1 MYKANIQG
9 NQEQGSRYPR
19 LIGSSTWNNREE
31 GLGFCAESW
40 WGWFVLREGTPPN
53 KGKQGQTR
61 GNQGQTR
68 ANKGKQ
74 RKTREIKGKQGKPKE
89 NKEKQGK
96 PLQSTKEI
104 PSNQWEYLQS
114 IGFLSKQG
122 QYFTVKWKRKAIA
135 SDGGYSVIGGR
146 YCLLV
151 WE

>member
-1 MYKANIQG
+1 M
-9 NQEQGSRYPR
+9 
-19 LIGSSTWNNREE
+19 
-31 GLGFCAESW
+31 GLVCFAGGDTS
-40 WGWFVLREGTPPN
+40 
-53 KGKQGQTR
+53 K
-61 GNQGQTR
+61 QGQTR
-68 ANKGKQ
+68 ANKGNP
-74 RKTREIKGKQGKPKE
+74 RKTRG
-89 NKEKQGK
+89 NQGK